1 MHGQA
6 VKSEQLKQ
14 KSYFTVKEKEINKN
28 IDKSYLAVFKALYW
42 ITKEE
47 VANLKSKSLLSLL
60 EELGVKE
67 IESFS
72 TRSEKT
78 LRGMIV
84 LIGDTVKK
92 KIEQSIRQLKG
103 FAILT
108 DEMTDISNI
117 KQLVTFFQYFDSN
130 IGDCIT
136 TFLKT
141 IDVLEHSPDSLPNA
155 KAIFNCLSSII
166 EKGNLQL
173 ENFKQFASDRASI
186 MTRKY
191 NGVAAKFKELE
202 SCKTMINI
210 HCICRLALTCAG
222 TGDALEFIQEFE
234 KTMLDLWTFFK
245 IFLQSG

>member
-1 MHGQA
+1 M
-6 VKSEQLKQ
+6 KSEQLKQ

-72 TRSEKT
+72 TRSEKI

-84 LIGDTVKK
+84 LIGDTIKK
-92 KIEQSIRQLKG
+92 KIVESIKQSKG

-108 DEMTDISNI
+108 DEVTDISNI
-117 KQLVTFFQYFDSN
+117 QQLVTFVQYFDSN

-136 TFLKT
+136 TFLNT
-141 IDVLEHSPDSLPNA
+141 TDVLEHSPAPNA
-155 KAIFNCLSSII
+155 EAIFNYLCSVI
-166 EKGNLQL
+166 EKENLQL
-173 ENFKQFASDRASI
+173 ENLKGFASDGASV
-186 MTRKY
+186 MRGKY

-210 HCICRLALTCAG
+210 HCIGHL
-222 TGDALEFIQEFE
+222 
-234 KTMLDLWTFFK
+234 
-245 IFLQSG
+245 